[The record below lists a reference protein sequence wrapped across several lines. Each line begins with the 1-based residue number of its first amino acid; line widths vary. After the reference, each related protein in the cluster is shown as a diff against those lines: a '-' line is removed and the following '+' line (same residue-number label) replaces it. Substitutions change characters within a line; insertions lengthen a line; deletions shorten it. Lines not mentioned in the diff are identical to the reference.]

1 MIVEDELDIM
11 HLYKDF
17 SRKGFAVIVCSII
30 ADEVLTDYEK
40 YLPELVVI
48 EYIPGKKNGQQA
60 ARKIL
65 CIHTLAPILLMIAF
79 ENVKKEIIVDDFFID
94 KNSTY
99 FDITC
104 QVI

>member
-48 EYIPGKKNGQQA
+48 DNFQVKRMGSKRQGKFFVYIPWHQ
-60 ARKIL
+60 
-65 CIHTLAPILLMIAF
+65 
-79 ENVKKEIIVDDFFID
+79 FF
-94 KNSTY
+94 
-99 FDITC
+99 
-104 QVI
+104 

>member
-48 EYIPGKKNGQQA
+48 EYTS
-60 ARKIL
+60 R
-65 CIHTLAPILLMIAF
+65 
-79 ENVKKEIIVDDFFID
+79 
-94 KNSTY
+94 
-99 FDITC
+99 
-104 QVI
+104 